1 MIATGDL
8 VGTVASKP
16 FLTTPT
22 FDLVIFGGE
31 GDEGELWF
39 EFHDFLALSL
49 RDRVHLMLSKPA
61 RFFRN
66 GEPITRVEAM
76 RYQG

>member
-1 MIATGDL
+1 MNLG
-8 VGTVASKP
+8 GNPVAQP

-22 FDLVIFGGE
+22 FDLVIFGE
-31 GDEGELWF
+31 GDDELWF
-39 EFHDFLALSL
+39 EFHDFLALTL

-66 GEPITRVEAM
+66 GEPISRVEAM
-76 RYQG
+76 RYQT